1 LDIAITMLRSRLRDA
16 IGKGGKKGGK
26 SVLSLPIVIVTGNPG
41 HPQLKELS
49 KNIPVLQKPLTQQ
62 SIETLTQ
69 VAAGT
74 RLLNAADFIN

>member
-1 LDIAITMLRSRLRDA
+1 
-16 IGKGGKKGGK
+16 
-26 SVLSLPIVIVTGNPG
+26 
-41 HPQLKELS
+41 
-49 KNIPVLQKPLTQQ
+49 VLQKPLTQQ